1 MNAAPPVPDPAP
13 AQTPV
18 PALDRS
24 LKPLP
29 KAPVRIVHLGLGAFH
44 RSHQAWYTQHATD
57 AAEWG
62 IAAFTGRR
70 PDAAETL
77 SAQDCLYTLVERSAG
92 GDSFEVIGSIVEAV
106 DGADVARLCELVAA
120 KETAVVTLTI
130 TEAAYGLAAD
140 GTFDAEAPG
149 VADDLRALSAAA
161 AAETSITRE
170 TSTFGEASAP
180 RGTAVSGETRVPGTP
195 LGRLVLALA
204 RRRDS
209 GAGPIAVVSCDNLS
223 ANGDVARRGVLG
235 MAAAWGQDLVEWIGA
250 NVSFVSTSV
259 DRITPR
265 TTDADIAEVA
275 EQCGYRD
282 SSPVVAE
289 PFRNW
294 VLSGDFPAGRPRW
307 EDAGAVVVDDIEP
320 YENRKLW
327 LLNGSH
333 SILAYAG
340 QLRGHA
346 TVAEALADPL
356 CRKAVEDF
364 WDEAANHLRSEGLDI
379 PGYRQALLE
388 RFGNARIAH
397 RLAQIAAD
405 GTTKLRMRAVPVLAA
420 ERAEGRSGSGAALML
435 AAWIDYVASA
445 GDFQDPL
452 AREIRA
458 AAALEGT
465 ERVQALLRLVNAGIA
480 EDADFVSLVHRLCGS
495 FSATAAA
502 PATPTR
508 T

>member
-1 MNAAPPVPDPAP
+1 MNAAL
-13 AQTPV
+13 
-18 PALDRS
+18 PALNRS

-29 KAPVRIVHLGLGAFH
+29 KPPVRIVHLGLGAFH
-44 RSHQAWYTQHATD
+44 RSHQAWYTQHAPD

-70 PDAAETL
+70 PDAAAAL
-77 SAQDCLYTLVERSAG
+77 SRQDCLYTLVERSAR

-106 DGADVARLCELVAA
+106 DGANTARLCELVAA

-140 GTFDAEAPG
+140 GTFDAGAPG
-149 VADDLRALSAAA
+149 TADDLRALSAAA
-161 AAETSITRE
+161 S
-170 TSTFGEASAP
+170 GEA
-180 RGTAVSGETRVPGTP
+180 GVPGTP

-204 RRRDS
+204 RRRAS

-223 ANGDVARRGVLG
+223 ANGEVARRAVLG
-235 MAAAWGQDLVEWIGA
+235 LASGWGSGLAGWIEA

-265 TTDADIAEVA
+265 TTEADIAEVE
-275 EQCGYRD
+275 EQCGYSD
-282 SSPVVAE
+282 NSPVVAE

-307 EDAGAVVVDDIEP
+307 EEAGAVVVGDIEP

-346 TVAEALADPL
+346 TVADALADPL

-364 WDEAANHLRSEGLDI
+364 WDEAARHLQGEGLDI
-379 PGYRQALLE
+379 PTYRRALLD

-405 GTTKLRMRAVPVLAA
+405 ATTKLRMRAVPVMAA
-420 ERAEGRSGSGAALML
+420 ERADGRSGAGSALML
-435 AAWIDYVASA
+435 AAWIDYVTA
-445 GDFQDPL
+445 GNDFQDPL
-452 AREIRA
+452 AADIQA
-458 AAALEGT
+458 AVALDGT
-465 ERVQALLRLVNAGIA
+465 NRVQGLLRLVSAALA
-480 EDADFVSLVHRLCGS
+480 EDPDVVALVSRLLGS
-495 FSATAAA
+495 FAMA
-502 PATPTR
+502 PAASPAR

>member
-1 MNAAPPVPDPAP
+1 MN
-13 AQTPV
+13 PV

-44 RSHQAWYTQHATD
+44 RSHQAWYTQHAPD

-70 PDAAETL
+70 PDAAEALT
-77 SAQDCLYTLVERSAG
+77 AQDCLYTLVERSAG

-106 DGADVARLCELVAA
+106 DGADVARLCQLVAA
-120 KETAVVTLTI
+120 PETAVVTLTI

-140 GTFDAEAPG
+140 GTFDADAPG

-161 AAETSITRE
+161 AGE
-170 TSTFGEASAP
+170 TSTSGEPSAPGGTAASGEA
-180 RGTAVSGETRVPGTP
+180 RVPGTP
-195 LGRLVLALA
+195 LGRLVWALA
-204 RRRDS
+204 ARKDS

-235 MAAAWGQDLVEWIGA
+235 MAAAWGQDLVEWIAA

-265 TTDADIAEVA
+265 TTDADMAEVA

-307 EDAGAVVVDDIEP
+307 EDAGAVVVDEIEP

-364 WDEAANHLRSEGLDI
+364 WDEAANHLRAEGLDI

-405 GTTKLRMRAVPVLAA
+405 ATTKLRMRAVPVLAA

-435 AAWIDYVASA
+435 AAWIDYVAAA
-445 GDFQDPL
+445 GEFQDPL
-452 AREIRA
+452 AGEIRA
-458 AAALEGT
+458 SAALEGT

-480 EDADFVSLVHRLCGS
+480 EDTDIVSLVHRLCGS
-495 FSATAAA
+495 FSATTAASA
-502 PATPTR
+502 AHTHT
-508 T
+508 

>member
-1 MNAAPPVPDPAP
+1 MNAAPPSRGS
-13 AQTPV
+13 V
-18 PALDRS
+18 PALDRK

-29 KAPVRIVHLGLGAFH
+29 KAPARIVHLGLGAFH
-44 RSHQAWYTQHATD
+44 RSHQAWYTQHAGD
-57 AAEWG
+57 AGEWG

-70 PDAAETL
+70 PDAAEAL
-77 SAQDCLYTLVERSAG
+77 AAQDCLYTLVERSAG

-106 DGADVARLCELVAA
+106 DGADIGRLCELLAA
-120 KETAVVTLTI
+120 PQTAVVTLTI

-140 GTFDAEAPG
+140 GTFDAGAPG
-149 VADDLRALSAAA
+149 VADDLRTLSAAA
-161 AAETSITRE
+161 S
-170 TSTFGEASAP
+170 G
-180 RGTAVSGETRVPGTP
+180 GTGVPGTP

-209 GAGPIAVVSCDNLS
+209 GGGPIAVVSCDNLS
-223 ANGDVARRGVLG
+223 GNGDVARRAVLG
-235 MAAAWGQDLVEWIGA
+235 LAGGWGGGLAEWIGA

-275 EQCGYRD
+275 ERCGYRD
-282 SSPVVAE
+282 NSPVVAE

-307 EDAGAVVVDDIEP
+307 EEAGAVVVDDIEP

-327 LLNGSH
+327 LLNGAH
-333 SILAYAG
+333 SMLAYAG

-346 TVAEALADPL
+346 TVADALADPA

-364 WDEAANHLRSEGLDI
+364 WDEAARHLPGEGLDI
-379 PGYRQALLE
+379 PAYRQALLE

-405 GTTKLRMRAVPVLAA
+405 GTTKLRMRAVPALLA
-420 ERAEGRSGSGAALML
+420 ERADGRSGSASALMI
-435 AAWIDYVASA
+435 AAWLDYVAVT
-445 GDFQDPL
+445 GDLQDPL
-452 AREIRA
+452 AAEIREA
-458 AAALEGT
+458 NGSNN
-465 ERVQALLRLVNAGIA
+465 RVEALLRLISANL
-480 EDADFVSLVHRLCGS
+480 ADDPEVVALVRGLSGS
-495 FSATAAA
+495 FTTPTAVSATTT
-502 PATPTR
+502 TPL
-508 T
+508 

>member
-1 MNAAPPVPDPAP
+1 MSAAPPALD
-13 AQTPV
+13 PV
-18 PALDRS
+18 PALNRS
-24 LKPLP
+24 LKHLQ

-44 RSHQAWYTQHATD
+44 RSHQAWYTQHSPD

-70 PDAAETL
+70 PDAAEAL
-77 SAQDCLYTLVERSAG
+77 SGQDCLYTLVERSAG

-106 DGADVARLCELVAA
+106 DGADISRLSQLVAA
-120 KETAVVTLTI
+120 RETAIVTLTI

-140 GTFDAEAPG
+140 GTFDAGATA
-149 VADDLRALSAAA
+149 VSDDLRALSAAA
-161 AAETSITRE
+161 SGGA
-170 TSTFGEASAP
+170 
-180 RGTAVSGETRVPGTP
+180 GTPTTP

-204 RRRDS
+204 GRMDS
-209 GAGPIAVVSCDNLS
+209 GAGPVAVVSCDNLS
-223 ANGDVARRGVLG
+223 ANGDVARRAVLG
-235 MAAAWGQDLVEWIGA
+235 MASVWGPGLVEWIGR

-265 TTDADIAEVA
+265 TTEADIAEVA

-364 WDEAANHLRSEGLDI
+364 WDEAASNLQGEGLDI
-379 PGYRQALLE
+379 PRYRQALLE

-405 GTTKLRMRAVPVLAA
+405 GTTKLRMRSVPVLTS
-420 ERAEGRSGSGAALML
+420 ERANGRSGSGSALML
-435 AAWIDYVASA
+435 AAWIDYVGTAP
-445 GDFQDPL
+445 DLQDPL
-452 AREIRA
+452 AAQIRA
-458 AAALEGT
+458 ADALDGSD
-465 ERVQALLRLVNAGIA
+465 RVQALLRLVSAGL
-480 EDADFVSLVHRLCGS
+480 ADDPNIVSLVQGLCGS
-495 FSATAAA
+495 FAANPAATA
-502 PATPTR
+502 TT
-508 T
+508 TLI